1 MVGPIGFH
9 ALCSRDAVLSSAENF
24 VLYLLLEAK
33 PEGAGVRLP
42 LNLGIVLDR
51 SGSMYDEKRLE
62 YVSEAVQYLID
73 HLAPED
79 RAAVVAFA
87 DKAAVVVT
95 ADQLL
100 RDKAQVK
107 RALDDLDLLE
117 IGGGTQMA
125 LGMAAALAEVE
136 KQYSPNRLN
145 RLLLLTDG
153 QTYEERKCLD
163 LARQQRE
170 RISCST
176 LGVGIEFNEKLLME
190 MAEASGANYHFISDP
205 ATIPGIF
212 SRELE
217 GLRNVALTNARI
229 EVRLSAGVQVKE
241 VFRSSPQIY
250 PLKET
255 TPDAERTLTI
265 PLGDLESGV
274 VNSALLVLVL
284 PPRKPGR
291 VRIAQAQFCYDTP
304 EARGQRE
311 EVEAVVTYT
320 LDRAAIGKANAY
332 VMNLVDQVSIAKLQS
347 QAEAALAAGN
357 VDKATRMLGNAIAG
371 TQRLGNTKAT
381 QALVSLQNEIKKTQS
396 LTSRAA
402 KTQLLTAQAT
412 LRKTQLLDPES
423 VKEALRDSSGLSN
436 ED

>member
-1 MVGPIGFH
+1 MPGPIGFH

-33 PEGAGVRLP
+33 PQGAGVRLP

-62 YVSEAVQYLID
+62 YVSEAVKYLID
-73 HLAPED
+73 HLGPED

-87 DKAAVVVT
+87 DKAAVVAT
-95 ADQLL
+95 AEHVLH
-100 RDKAQVK
+100 DKVRVK
-107 RALDDLDLLE
+107 RAIDDLDLLE

-125 LGMAAALAEVE
+125 LGMEAALAEVE
-136 KQYSPNRLN
+136 KHYTPNHLN

-153 QTYEERKCLD
+153 QTYEERKCLE
-163 LARQQRE
+163 LARQHRE

-190 MAEASGANYHFISDP
+190 MAETSGANYHFISDP

-229 EVRLSAGVQVKE
+229 EAQLSTGVQVKE

-250 PLKET
+250 PLKDV
-255 TPDAERTLTI
+255 TPDAERALSI

-274 VNSALLVLVL
+274 ANSALMVLVL

-291 VRIAQAQFCYDTP
+291 VRIAHASLCYDTP
-304 EARGQRE
+304 AAREQRE
-311 EVEAVVTYT
+311 NVEAVVTYT
-320 LDRAAIGKANAY
+320 LDRAAVGKANGY

-347 QAEAALAAGN
+347 QAEAAVAAGN
-357 VDKATRMLGNAIAG
+357 VDKATRLLGNAIAG

-396 LTSRAA
+396 LAGRAA

-423 VKEALRDSSGLSN
+423 VKDVLRDSAN
-436 ED
+436 E

>member
-1 MVGPIGFH
+1 MPGPIGFH

-33 PEGAGVRLP
+33 PQGAGVRLP

-62 YVSEAVQYLID
+62 YVSEAVKYLID
-73 HLAPED
+73 HLGPED

-87 DKAAVVVT
+87 DKAAVVAT
-95 ADQLL
+95 AEHVLH
-100 RDKAQVK
+100 DKVRVK
-107 RALDDLDLLE
+107 RAIDDLDLLE

-125 LGMAAALAEVE
+125 LGMEAALAEVE
-136 KQYSPNRLN
+136 KHYTPTHLN

-153 QTYEERKCLD
+153 QTYEERKCLE
-163 LARQQRE
+163 LARQHRE

-212 SRELE
+212 SREIE

-229 EVRLSAGVQVKE
+229 EAQLSTGVQVKE

-250 PLKET
+250 PLKDV
-255 TPDAERTLTI
+255 TPDAERALSI

-274 VNSALLVLVL
+274 ANSALMVLVL

-291 VRIAQAQFCYDTP
+291 VRIAHASLCYDTP
-304 EARGQRE
+304 AAREQRE
-311 EVEAVVTYT
+311 SVEAVVTYT
-320 LDRAAIGKANAY
+320 LDRAAVGKANGY

-347 QAEAALAAGN
+347 QAEAAVATGN
-357 VDKATRMLGNAIAG
+357 VDKATRLLGNAIAG

-396 LTSRAA
+396 LAGRAA

-423 VKEALRDSSGLSN
+423 VKEALRDSEN
-436 ED
+436 E

>member
-1 MVGPIGFH
+1 MPGPIGFH

-33 PEGAGVRLP
+33 PQGAGVRLP

-62 YVSEAVQYLID
+62 YVSEAVKYLID
-73 HLAPED
+73 HLGPED

-87 DKAAVVVT
+87 DKAAVVAT
-95 ADQLL
+95 ADQVLH
-100 RDKAQVK
+100 DKVRVK
-107 RALDDLDLLE
+107 RAIDDLDLFE

-125 LGMAAALAEVE
+125 LGMEAAVAEVE
-136 KQYSPNRLN
+136 KHYTPNHLN

-153 QTYEERKCLD
+153 QTYEERKCLE
-163 LARQQRE
+163 LARQHRE

-229 EVRLSAGVQVKE
+229 EVQLSTGVQVKE

-250 PLKET
+250 LLKDV
-255 TPDAERTLTI
+255 TPDAERALTI

-274 VNSALLVLVL
+274 ANSALMVLVL

-291 VRIAQAQFCYDTP
+291 VRIAHASLCYDTP
-304 EARGQRE
+304 AAREQRE
-311 EVEAVVTYT
+311 SVEAVVTYT
-320 LDRAAIGKANAY
+320 LDRAAVGKANGY

-347 QAEAALAAGN
+347 QAEAAVAAGN
-357 VDKATRMLGNAIAG
+357 VDKATRLLGNAIAG

-396 LTSRAA
+396 LAGRAA

-423 VKEALRDSSGLSN
+423 VKDVLRD
-436 ED
+436 

>member
-1 MVGPIGFH
+1 VEVRSVPGPIGFH

-33 PEGAGVRLP
+33 PQGAGVRLP

-62 YVSEAVQYLID
+62 YVSEAVKYLID
-73 HLAPED
+73 HLGPED

-87 DKAAVVVT
+87 DKAAVVAT
-95 ADQLL
+95 ADQVLH
-100 RDKAQVK
+100 DKVRVK
-107 RALDDLDLLE
+107 RAIDDLDLFE

-125 LGMAAALAEVE
+125 LGMEAAVAEVE
-136 KQYSPNRLN
+136 KHYTPNHLN

-153 QTYEERKCLD
+153 QTYEERKCLE
-163 LARQQRE
+163 LARQHRE

-190 MAEASGANYHFISDP
+190 MAETSGANYHFISDP

-229 EVRLSAGVQVKE
+229 EVQLSTGVQVKE

-250 PLKET
+250 PLKDV
-255 TPDAERTLTI
+255 TPDAERALSI

-274 VNSALLVLVL
+274 ANSALMVLVL

-291 VRIAQAQFCYDTP
+291 VRIAHASLCYDTP
-304 EARGQRE
+304 AAREQRE
-311 EVEAVVTYT
+311 SVEAVVTYT
-320 LDRAAIGKANAY
+320 LDRAAVGKANGY

-347 QAEAALAAGN
+347 QAEAAVAAGN
-357 VDKATRMLGNAIAG
+357 VDKATRLLGNAIAG

-396 LTSRAA
+396 LAGRAA

-423 VKEALRDSSGLSN
+423 VKDVLRD
-436 ED
+436 

>member
-73 HLAPED
+73 HLGPED

-87 DKAAVVVT
+87 DKAAVVAT

-274 VNSALLVLVL
+274 ANSALMVLVL

-291 VRIAQAQFCYDTP
+291 VRIAQVQFCYDTP

-423 VKEALRDSSGLSN
+423 VQEALRDSSGLSN

>member
-1 MVGPIGFH
+1 MSGPIGFH

-33 PEGAGVRLP
+33 PQGAGVRLP

-51 SGSMYDEKRLE
+51 SGSMYDEKRLD

-73 HLAPED
+73 HLGPED

-87 DKAAVVVT
+87 DKAAVVAT
-95 ADQLL
+95 ADQLQHD
-100 RDKAQVK
+100 RARVK
-107 RALDDLDLLE
+107 RAIEDLDLLE

-125 LGMAAALAEVE
+125 LGMEAALAEVE
-136 KQYSPNRLN
+136 KNYSPNRLN

-163 LARQQRE
+163 LARRHRE
-170 RISCST
+170 HISCST

-190 MAEASGANYHFISDP
+190 MAEASGANYHFIGDP
-205 ATIPGIF
+205 ASIPDII

-229 EVRLSAGVQVKE
+229 EARLSAGVELKE
-241 VFRSSPQIY
+241 AFRASPQIY
-250 PLKET
+250 PFKDA
-255 TPDAERTLTI
+255 TPDTERALTL
-265 PLGDLESGV
+265 PLGDVESGV
-274 VNSALLVLVL
+274 ANSALLVLVL

-291 VRIAQAQFCYDTP
+291 VRIAQASLCYDTP
-304 EARGQRE
+304 EARDQRE
-311 EVEAVVTYT
+311 SVEAVVTYT
-320 LDRAAIGKANAY
+320 LDRAAVGKANGY
-332 VMNLVDQVSIAKLQS
+332 VMNLVDQVSIAKIQS
-347 QAEAALAAGN
+347 QAEAAVAAGN
-357 VDKATRMLGNAIAG
+357 VDKATRLLGNAIAG

-396 LTSRAA
+396 LAGRAA

-423 VKEALRDSSGLSN
+423 VKEALQ
-436 ED
+436 E

>member
-1 MVGPIGFH
+1 MPGPIGFH

-33 PEGAGVRLP
+33 PQGAGVRLP

-62 YVSEAVQYLID
+62 YVSEAVKYLID
-73 HLAPED
+73 HLGPED

-87 DKAAVVVT
+87 DKAAVVAT
-95 ADQLL
+95 AEHVLH
-100 RDKAQVK
+100 DKVRVK
-107 RALDDLDLLE
+107 RAIDDLDLLE

-125 LGMAAALAEVE
+125 LGMEAALAEVE
-136 KQYSPNRLN
+136 KHYTPNHLN

-153 QTYEERKCLD
+153 QTYEERKCLE
-163 LARQQRE
+163 LARQHRE

-190 MAEASGANYHFISDP
+190 MAETSGANYHFISDP

-212 SRELE
+212 SREIE

-229 EVRLSAGVQVKE
+229 EAQLSTGVQVKE

-250 PLKET
+250 PLKDV
-255 TPDAERTLTI
+255 TPDAERALSI

-274 VNSALLVLVL
+274 ANSALLVLVL

-291 VRIAQAQFCYDTP
+291 VRIAHASLCYDTP
-304 EARGQRE
+304 AARDQRE
-311 EVEAVVTYT
+311 SVEVVVTYT
-320 LDRAAIGKANAY
+320 LDRAAVGKANGY

-347 QAEAALAAGN
+347 QAEAAVATGN
-357 VDKATRMLGNAIAG
+357 VDKATRLLGNAIAG

-396 LTSRAA
+396 LAGRAA

-423 VKEALRDSSGLSN
+423 VKDVLRDSAN
-436 ED
+436 E

>member
-125 LGMAAALAEVE
+125 LGMEAALAEVE

-274 VNSALLVLVL
+274 ANSALLVLVL

-291 VRIAQAQFCYDTP
+291 VRIAQVQFCYDTP

>member
-1 MVGPIGFH
+1 MPGPIGFH

-33 PEGAGVRLP
+33 PQGAGVRLP

-62 YVSEAVQYLID
+62 YVSEAVKYLID
-73 HLAPED
+73 HLGPED

-87 DKAAVVVT
+87 DKAAVVAT
-95 ADQLL
+95 ADQVLH
-100 RDKAQVK
+100 DKVRVK
-107 RALDDLDLLE
+107 RAIDDLDLFE

-125 LGMAAALAEVE
+125 LGMEAALAEVE
-136 KQYSPNRLN
+136 KHYTPNHLN

-153 QTYEERKCLD
+153 QTYEERKCLE
-163 LARQQRE
+163 LARQHRE

-190 MAEASGANYHFISDP
+190 MAETSGANYHFISDP

-229 EVRLSAGVQVKE
+229 EAQLSTGVQVKE

-250 PLKET
+250 PLKDV
-255 TPDAERTLTI
+255 TPDAERALSI

-274 VNSALLVLVL
+274 ANSALMVLVL

-291 VRIAQAQFCYDTP
+291 VRIAHAFLCYDTP
-304 EARGQRE
+304 EARDQRE
-311 EVEAVVTYT
+311 SAEAVVTYT
-320 LDRAAIGKANAY
+320 LDRAAVGKANGY

-347 QAEAALAAGN
+347 QAEAAVAAGN
-357 VDKATRMLGNAIAG
+357 VDKATRLLGNAIAG

-396 LTSRAA
+396 LAGRAA

-423 VKEALRDSSGLSN
+423 VKDVLRDSEN
-436 ED
+436 E

>member
-1 MVGPIGFH
+1 VAGSIGFY

-33 PEGAGVRLP
+33 SQQGDGVRLP
-42 LNLGIVLDR
+42 LNLGIALDR

-62 YVSEAVQYLID
+62 YVTEAVKYLID
-73 HLAPED
+73 QFGPED

-87 DKAAVVVT
+87 DKAAVVAT
-95 ADQLL
+95 ADELQQ
-100 RDKAQVK
+100 DKSRVK
-107 RALDDLDLLE
+107 RAIDDIDLLE

-125 LGMAAALAEVE
+125 LGMDAALAEVE
-136 KQYSPNRLN
+136 KNYSPNRLN

-153 QTYEERKCLD
+153 QTYEERKCLA

-190 MAEASGANYHFISDP
+190 IAEASSANYHFIDDP

-229 EVRLSAGVQVKE
+229 AVRLSAGVQVRE
-241 VFRSSPQIY
+241 AFRSSPQIY
-250 PLKET
+250 PFKDAM
-255 TPDAERTLTI
+255 PNAERELI
-265 PLGDLESGV
+265 LPLGDLESGV
-274 VNSALLVLVL
+274 ANSALLVLVL

-291 VRIAQAQFCYDTP
+291 VRIAQASLCYDTP
-304 EARGQRE
+304 EVKSQRDST
-311 EVEAVVTYT
+311 EAVVNYT

-347 QAEAALAAGN
+347 QAEAAIASGN
-357 VDKATRMLGNAIAG
+357 VEKATRLLGNAIAG

-381 QALVSLQNEIKKTQS
+381 QALVSLQSEVKKTQS
-396 LTSRAA
+396 LASRAA

-423 VKEALRDSSGLSN
+423 VKDAMRD
-436 ED
+436 